1 MYYSGELQWVHSD
14 SGNNKKKEKL
24 MEGMPEIYGLNHAV
38 AKLFQGH
45 PEIWGS
51 TLVVL

>member
-1 MYYSGELQWVHSD
+1 
-14 SGNNKKKEKL
+14 